1 VFRPV
6 RVSNERPKKRVSFWD
21 DAKGVVHLSLE
32 ATRGKR
38 KITQRGYARIVR
50 VKSDREFETMI
61 WRTARKDIDHAK
73 TLVVVVCRYQR

>member
-6 RVSNERPKKRVSFWD
+6 RVSNEGPKKRMSFGD

-32 ATRGKR
+32 AARGKR
-38 KITQRGYARIVR
+38 KITERGYARIVR

-61 WRTARKDIDHAK
+61 RRTARKHIDHAK
-73 TLVVVVCRYQR
+73 TLAVVVWRNQR